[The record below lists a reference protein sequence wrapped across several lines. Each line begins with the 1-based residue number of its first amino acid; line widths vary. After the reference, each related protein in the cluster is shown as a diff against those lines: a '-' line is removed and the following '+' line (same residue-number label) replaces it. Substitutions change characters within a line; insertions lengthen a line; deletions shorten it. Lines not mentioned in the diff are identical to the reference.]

1 MLSCSDCR
9 RHHDLK
15 KHGRSYDPKLFQKK
29 LLRIHGEELMHGTI
43 CPESE
48 LNVAEG
54 DLTTEFMTQSF
65 SDGVFIHGVQMNGD
79 HFA

>member
-1 MLSCSDCR
+1 
-9 RHHDLK
+9 
-15 KHGRSYDPKLFQKK
+15 
-29 LLRIHGEELMHGTI
+29 MHGTI

-54 DLTTEFMTQSF
+54 NLTAEFTAQRF

-79 HFA
+79 HFAQIRLTIHEGDLGSRIV

>member
-1 MLSCSDCR
+1 MR
-9 RHHDLK
+9 EEH
-15 KHGRSYDPKLFQKK
+15 

-54 DLTTEFMTQSF
+54 DLTTEFVAQSF

-79 HFA
+79 HVAQIRLTIHEGDLGSRIV

>member
-1 MLSCSDCR
+1 MIQILF
-9 RHHDLK
+9 K
-15 KHGRSYDPKLFQKK
+15 KN